1 MALEYGINFNTEE
14 GRKKAE
20 EEIKKWRNEMQQ
32 YFDKNPIKIA
42 LGDKGGGASDISK
55 STSQIKNYGGAL
67 KGLSVDYNQLA
78 NAEKKYSSDESITDK
93 FRQAT
98 AATEGYGNSTN
109 QAASANNNLKTSQD
123 STIPSVDRQTSAL
136 KRQSQVMMQLRT
148 YALNFLSVYAGI
160 RLIKNLAKITG
171 EFEMQRI
178 SMQAI
183 LQDAEKGAAIFER
196 IKELAVVSPFMFKDL
211 VSYTKQLSAFSVPY
225 EELYETTKRLADV
238 SAGLGVDM
246 SRLILAYGQVRS
258 AAVLRGQ
265 ELRQFTEAGIPIV
278 EELRKKLSEANGEL
292 ITTGDVFEYIS
303 ARKVPFE
310 MVRDILFEMSE
321 EGGKF
326 YNMQE
331 IQAETLKGKIANL
344 TDAYQI
350 MLANIGESDGGIM
363 KGAIDAVRALIENY
377 ETVGKVL
384 ASLVI
389 TYGAYRGAVVAATVA
404 EKLMT
409 GVYVTK
415 IRLLRAVVVAQ
426 HALNAAMAINPYVLL
441 ATAVTGLSAAFL
453 LFKDRS
459 TAAEK
464 AQKKLNDRLKETEEY
479 NERERESVTKLINA
493 VQDETRT
500 RTERQLILEKL
511 QRMYPSVFSNLDLE
525 TAKNIKLSESIRG
538 VNEELKEREEL
549 ERTKRIVEIGKE
561 LVGLRAE
568 TGTTAYA
575 GMYKYEIDH
584 TKRIAELEKER
595 AGLIEQ
601 SRKNAEAAVKSTLVL
616 SDWQKTVKEFIESN
630 ADAEFL
636 KFSEEDSTAYTYIQR
651 LKQEYSEL
659 TDKYKVYSGLVDE
672 GSKKQAANYKRQIE
686 LAERL
691 AASMGF
697 SLKDSG
703 GGKVKDPNIE
713 QNAMIKAAERLA
725 ELRAKMALE
734 QKKYALEIRQ
744 ADIDAREEGMAK
756 ELAQIKLTKD
766 KEIQAIEERKQ
777 AMLNANLDIARA
789 KWESEGKQGV
799 FSEEVALTESQLKVL
814 ESMQTAAD
822 INEARAKE
830 RLFENLL
837 DQYKDYAQKV
847 EDIEKKK
854 NEAIKNLN
862 EGRTTDNSDI
872 IDRAISE
879 VQKKAREEAASL
891 AFDEM
896 KNSEAWRILFSD
908 LEDYTVKTLKDSLE
922 AVEKTDISNLNPA
935 DAKAVQQAI
944 ERMREEIDAKN
955 PFFALKDGWEQFIQA
970 TEANQPDAAMDAIN
984 RMIRG
989 AEELLGYYEEFQGL
1003 VGSVFGEE
1011 SDVSFLANTAGDM
1024 LDSATSIG
1032 GGAAK
1037 ILLGDLTGIKDVI
1050 SGITGSINVFRN
1062 IRNRKYDK
1070 QIKAQQ
1076 KLLEQLE
1083 QQYKDIG
1090 RAMEDSLG
1098 ADYMKS
1104 AQQQSENLKKQVA
1117 AIDKQIA
1124 AEKKKGKDKDKKKIA
1139 ELEATRQELMLQSVD
1154 VVKDAIDKLTGTD
1167 LTSAAED
1174 FAQAWLDAYV
1184 SFGSTTEAMQGRF
1197 KDMMQNMVISA
1208 ALSKIMERVL
1218 TPVFDEI
1225 DEAWRNDSA
1234 LSPQEIAR
1242 IADMSAQVVSEGDR
1256 LATQYMESLKNLGV
1270 DLSDAAEETNLTG
1283 ISKGISG
1290 ITEDTALVLGGYL
1303 DSIRFKLFQYI
1314 DFMMLPENRPTM
1326 SLLIQGQAVVIGHLQ
1341 EIELNTRAT
1350 ANSNNAILKKFD
1362 DIVISSNTGKGW
1374 ALNVEA

>member
-67 KGLSVDYNQLA
+67 KGLSTDYNQLSS
-78 NAEKKYSSDESITDK
+78 AEKKYSSDESTIGK
-93 FRQAT
+93 FKQAK
-98 AATEGYGNSTN
+98 AAIDGYGNSTN

-123 STIPSVDRQTSAL
+123 NTTPSVDRQTSAL
-136 KRQSQVMMQLRT
+136 KRQSQTLMQLRT
-148 YALNFLSVYAGI
+148 YAMNFLSVYAGI

-326 YNMQE
+326 YKMQE

-350 MLANIGESDGGIM
+350 MLSNIGESDGGIM

-384 ASLVI
+384 LVI
-389 TYGAYRGAVVAATVA
+389 AVNFGAYKAAVISATLATKGLTIASIAQQKWLLLVA
-404 EKLMT
+404 K
-409 GVYVTK
+409 
-415 IRLLRAVVVAQ
+415 AQ
-426 HALNAAMAINPYVLL
+426 KALNLVMSANPYVLV
-441 ATAVTGLSAAFL
+441 AAAIVSVGTALWALT
-453 LFKDRS
+453 DRT
-459 TAAEK
+459 TAAEA

-630 ADAEFL
+630 TDAAFL
-636 KFSEEDSTAYTYIQR
+636 KFSEDGETAYTYVQR
-651 LKQEYSEL
+651 IRQEYADL
-659 TDKYKVYSGLVDE
+659 TDKYKVYSGLVDDDN
-672 GSKKQAANYKRQIE
+672 KKQAANYKRQIE

-734 QKKYALEIRQ
+734 EKKYALEVEQVRV
-744 ADIDAREEGMAK
+744 DAMEEGTAK
-756 ELAQIKLTKD
+756 EIAQIELTKE
-766 KEIQAIEERKQ
+766 KELQAIEERKQ
-777 AMLNANLDIARA
+777 AMINANLDIARA

-799 FSEEVALTESQLKVL
+799 FSEEVTLTESQLKVL
-814 ESMQTAAD
+814 ESMQAAAD
-822 INEARAKE
+822 INEARSKE

-862 EGRTTDNSDI
+862 EGRTKDNSDI

-922 AVEKTDISNLNPA
+922 AVEKTDISDLNPA

-955 PFFALKDGWEQFIQA
+955 PFFALKDGWERFIQA

-989 AEELLGYYEEFQGL
+989 AEELLSYYEEFQSL

-1011 SDVSFLANTAGDM
+1011 SDVSFFANTAGDM
-1024 LDSATSIG
+1024 LSSATSIG

-1050 SGITGSINVFRN
+1050 KGITGSVNIFRN

-1070 QIKAQQ
+1070 QIKEQQ
-1076 KLLEQLE
+1076 KILEQLE

-1124 AEKKKGKDKDKKKIA
+1124 AEKKKGKDTDEKKIA

-1154 VVKDAIDKLTGTD
+1154 VVEDAIDKLTGTD

-1184 SFGSTTEAMQGRF
+1184 SFGDTTEAIQGRF
-1197 KDMMQNMVISA
+1197 KDMMKNIVINTM
-1208 ALSKIMERVL
+1208 LSRTMQKWLE
-1218 TPVFDEI
+1218 PVFEVI
-1225 DEAWRNDSA
+1225 DEMWKDGIATE
-1234 LSPQEIAR
+1234 QEIANVWKKTQAA
-1242 IADMSAQVVSEGDR
+1242 IAGADAES
-1256 LATQYMESLKNLGV
+1256 TQLMDSLKRQGV

-1290 ITEDTALVLGGYL
+1290 ITEDTALILGGYL

-1326 SLLIQGQAVVIGHLQ
+1326 SLLIQGQAVAIGHLQ

-1362 DIVISSNTGKGW
+1362 DIVVPSNTGKGW